1 MEAML
6 EPMEQP
12 EEKVLEL
19 IFLEEEN
26 TIRAND
32 LQGFLFYFNMYYMKL
47 KNEYNLDEININ
59 DLINQKEQ
67 FTSSFYF
74 SRSDYL
80 NYSKRI
86 YTDSNNLLIFELEK
100 HSPLKIVFGGSI
112 VALVAA
118 LILSGG
124 TVEIDVHTGVF
135 KATISQ
141 SLGKS
146 LQDLKEASKD

>member
-6 EPMEQP
+6 EPMKQP

-32 LQGFLFYFNMYYMKL
+32 LQGFLSYFNMYYMKL

-67 FTSSFYF
+67 FTSNFYF

-80 NYSKRI
+80 NYSRRI
-86 YTDSNNLLIFELEK
+86 YTDNNNLLIFELEK

-112 VALVAA
+112 VAV

-124 TVEIDVHTGVF
+124 TVEIDVHNGVF
-135 KATISQ
+135 KANISQ
-141 SLGKS
+141 SIGKS
-146 LQDLKEASKD
+146 LQDLKEAIKD

>member
-1 MEAML
+1 MEAMI

-19 IFLEEEN
+19 VFSEEEDS
-26 TIRAND
+26 IRAND

-47 KNEYNLDEININ
+47 TNESNLDDVGLN

-67 FTSSFYF
+67 FASNFYF

-80 NYSKRI
+80 NYSRKI
-86 YTDSNNLLIFELEK
+86 YSNDNNLLIFELEK

-112 VALVAA
+112 GALVAA

-124 TVEIDVHTGVF
+124 TVEIDVSNGVF
-135 KATISQ
+135 KATINQ

-146 LQDLKEASKD
+146 LKDLKEVSKD